1 MENKSCR
8 ICRKGVSQQKRARS
22 FKNQRMKAYAPH
34 TLPCQTL
41 ETVCATIPYPAKTRK
56 TICTTVPNPAK
67 TRKTY
72 AHTVLFRKK
81 LRSRGI
87 TPCALTNAGVRFHKA
102 VIGYAGSAV
111 YRGGDDQATR
121 NERAIAHKIARICL
135 PQQSSNR
142 AATEERSSIAKQHK
156 RCAVPDFF
164 RQIAN
169 NAAQSAKAR
178 ESPQILR
185 IYHDSPQNGQHSR
198 KQPF

>member
-1 MENKSCR
+1 MHHCTLSC
-8 ICRKGVSQQKRARS
+8 
-22 FKNQRMKAYAPH
+22 KNTEDSMHHR
-34 TLPCQTL
+34 TLPCQKREQYAPLYPTL
-41 ETVCATIPYPAKTRK
+41 PNVGTV
-56 TICTTVPNPAK
+56 CTTVPYPAK

-102 VIGYAGSAV
+102 VIGCAGSAV
-111 YRGGDDQATR
+111 FQGGDDQATR

-142 AATEERSSIAKQHK
+142 AATEARSSIAEQHK

-169 NAAQSAKAR
+169 NTAQSAKAR

-185 IYHDSPQNGQHSR
+185 IYHDSPQNGQPSR
-198 KQPF
+198 KQAF